1 MHNLEAFLSSMF
13 DKRTVILEHECGILI
28 LRKLEEGLKG
38 EVHMS
43 FFDHKLSAHTTLVKE
58 CLAWGFME
66 FDLQRIGTMIP
77 SYAGAVRR
85 FLEHR
90 LGFKHEGTMRN
101 FAWHKGQLVD
111 VSFYSILREEV
122 FNAGWL

>member
-43 FFDHKLSAHTTLVKE
+43 FFDHKLSCHTVLVKE
-58 CLAWGFME
+58 CLAWGFVQ
-66 FDLQRIGTMIP
+66 FDLQRIGTLIP
-77 SYAGAVRR
+77 SYARAVKR
-85 FLEHR
+85 FVR
-90 LGFKHEGTMRN
+90 DKLGFTYEGTMRS
-101 FAWHKGQLVD
+101 FAWHKGTLVD
-111 VSFYSILREEV
+111 VEFYSLLRSEV
-122 FNAGWL
+122 LIGG